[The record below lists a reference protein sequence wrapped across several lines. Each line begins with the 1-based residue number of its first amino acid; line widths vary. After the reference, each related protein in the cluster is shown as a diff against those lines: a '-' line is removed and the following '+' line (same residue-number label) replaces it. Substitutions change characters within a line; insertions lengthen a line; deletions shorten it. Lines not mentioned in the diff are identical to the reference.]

1 MYIPI
6 YQDGMGNR
14 GKTYIKECTV
24 IIVCSPRSTFVHSC
38 NWWRRLQRLLKAQNG
53 VPCGYHNTQVC
64 SSTQCYHTR
73 RPSLVIVAAGHLHVG
88 SQYNLQ
94 FVVRFQ
100 LVIIRFTRGQMVS
113 LNSIRFIL
121 YQQKTRMKCENEK
134 RNIDWKGAQNK

>member
-1 MYIPI
+1 MLNNCDNNLKLTLIQIIEFKLCTFLYTKTEWET
-6 YQDGMGNR
+6 GE
-14 GKTYIKECTV
+14 KTYIKECTV

-94 FVVRFQ
+94 FVVRFP

-113 LNSIRFIL
+113 LNIIRFIL
-121 YQQKTRMKCENEK
+121 Y
-134 RNIDWKGAQNK
+134 